1 MSAKIDQNAHVFTLI
16 NVFDVA
22 PDDQDELAELLVDV
36 TESTMKHIPGFV
48 SASIHVSDDG
58 ERVVN
63 YAQWETREDFERMLD
78 NEDAKPHMRRAADLA
93 TSYDPITCRVVDSLD

>member
-1 MSAKIDQNAHVFTLI
+1 MSAKIDPSASVFTLI

-22 PDDQDELAELLVDV
+22 PEDQDELAELLVDV

-58 ERVVN
+58 ERVIN
-63 YAQWETREDFERMLD
+63 YAQWESREHFERMLN
-78 NEDAKPHMRRAADLA
+78 NEDARPHMRRAAELA
-93 TSYDPITCRVVDSLD
+93 ISYDPITCRVVDSLG